1 MFIVDIDGVL
11 LLNPVVVDGDR
22 WNLRCTLADVNYG
35 SPRLLLILFNLIM
48 KVVASDEVEV
58 ILITIIFAIVNLT
71 MSYRGLITLKLTIEV
86 SLSLSLTA
94 ELCESRFFPLMLRA
108 GKRIIRK
115 KDYRYRFSCL
125 SSSLWHVLMK
135 NDSFRSS

>member
-1 MFIVDIDGVL
+1 
-11 LLNPVVVDGDR
+11 
-22 WNLRCTLADVNYG
+22 
-35 SPRLLLILFNLIM
+35 M

-135 NDSFRSS
+135 NDSFRSSWDFNININIYILLVLSSQFSYNCFNFNDSVSIKIVCYY